1 MGSAYEIE
9 APDKGASKY
18 EIEPPSRPDFSKNP
32 PPAAGPHVDM
42 QPSAMGS
49 VGSIPPDMAQKG
61 RVAAGKAYGGVSTGR
76 ATYSNDMSDP
86 QPKYPI
92 PTPQQ
97 DASNA
102 AIVGTTLSAPF
113 TGGLPLLSRVGLM
126 GAGAA
131 TGSGA
136 AQLAD
141 TGKLDAN
148 QTAGDA
154 SQIGALPELGL
165 SGLGTL
171 TRNSDK
177 ILPTALGALKGGAEK
192 IPIAGPIASGAI
204 RGGLKA
210 YRAASVIPEEAGE
223 AMQLSAPRNMIP
235 SEAPAIES
243 IPDKPS
249 GRLILSP
256 EEAQAETQQMRLAK
270 KLASQRGMQY
280 AAGQRPS
287 N

>member
-1 MGSAYEIE
+1 MGSGYEIE
-9 APDKGASKY
+9 APDKGTSKY
-18 EIEPPSRPDFSKNP
+18 EIEPPSRPDFANNP

-42 QPSAMGS
+42 QPDPGGTL
-49 VGSIPPDMAQKG
+49 GSIPPDMAQKG

-131 TGSGA
+131 AGSGGM
-136 AQLAD
+136 QLAD
-141 TGKLDAN
+141 TGKIDEN
-148 QTAGDA
+148 QIAGDA
-154 SQIGALPELGL
+154 SQVGALPELGL
-165 SGLGTL
+165 SGLGSL
-171 TRNSDK
+171 ARNSK
-177 ILPTALGALKGGAEK
+177 TILPTAWGALKGGAER
-192 IPIAGPIASGAI
+192 IPVAGPIAKGAI
-204 RGGLKA
+204 RGGMKA
-210 YRAASVIPEEAGE
+210 YRAASAIPEGAGE
-223 AMQLSAPRNMIP
+223 ALQLPAPRTMIP
-235 SEAPAIES
+235 SEAPAVES